1 MSIPWPEFLEG
12 LEGRYPSLL
21 AFAFAW
27 WHYNVPLF
35 ERIRQTVSAPASIL
49 EVGTGT
55 GALAILMAAHGYEVL
70 GIDNDPQVIQRAR
83 GFAEYFHAPCR
94 FELGDAFDLG
104 AYAEKFDLAFSSGV
118 IEHFSTEDAARML
131 REQGKAARYVLV
143 AVPTWFA
150 LKNDPL
156 TKASGARPIRVKELK
171 RICQQ
176 AGLEVLKGF
185 GYGTPDGPFSV
196 VYRHLLPRLVQWV
209 LQNRLSYACTV
220 GCIARSRRHGA
231 FPGEEG

>member
-1 MSIPWPEFLEG
+1 VPIPWPEFLEG
-12 LEGRYPSLL
+12 LQGRYPSLL

-35 ERIRQTVSAPASIL
+35 ERIRQTVSAPASVL

-55 GALAILMAAHGYEVL
+55 GALAILLAAHGYKVVGL
-70 GIDNDPQVIQRAR
+70 DNDPQVIERAR
-83 GFAEYFHAPCR
+83 GFAEYFRVACR

-104 AYAEKFDLAFSSGV
+104 AYAGRFDLAFSSGV
-118 IEHFSTEDAARML
+118 IEHFPPEDAVRML
-131 REQGKAARYVLV
+131 REQGKAAHYVLV

-156 TKASGARPIRVKELK
+156 TEASGARPIRLKEL
-171 RICQQ
+171 RAICQQ

-185 GYGTPDGPFSV
+185 GYGTPDGSFSV
-196 VYRHLLPRLVQWV
+196 VYRHLLPHVVQWV

-220 GCIARSRRHGA
+220 GCIARSRTRGA
-231 FPGEEG
+231 WPREEG

>member
-1 MSIPWPEFLEG
+1 VSITWPEFLEG
-12 LEGRYPSLL
+12 LQGRYPSLL
-21 AFAFAW
+21 AFAFDW

-35 ERIRQTVSAPASIL
+35 ERIRQTVPAPASIL

-55 GALAILMAAHGYEVL
+55 GALAVFLAAHGYEVV
-70 GIDNDPQVIQRAR
+70 GIDNDPQVIERAR
-83 GFAEYFHAPCR
+83 KLAEYFRAPCR

-104 AYAEKFDLAFSSGV
+104 AYAAKFDLAFSSGV
-118 IEHFSTEDAARML
+118 IEHFSVEDATRML
-131 REQGKAARYVLV
+131 RQQGKSAHYVLV

-156 TKASGARPIRVKELK
+156 TEASGARPIRLTEL
-171 RICQQ
+171 RCICRR

-185 GYGTPDGPFSV
+185 GYGTPDGMFSV
-196 VYRHLLPRLVQWV
+196 IYRHLLPHIVQWV

-220 GCIARSRRHGA
+220 GCIARPRRYA
-231 FPGEEG
+231 VSPQEEE